1 MDNPVLKD
9 TVAAWKGMSLEQG
22 PTEQWSSLTP
32 KERTDL
38 KIQEEE
44 CRAAHGTSPSR
55 ALLGKAAHLTSNQ
68 TLSHLNNGTLTFPNC
83 QQEMPT
89 EGLPGTL

>member
-1 MDNPVLKD
+1 MDNPILKD
-9 TVAAWKGMSLEQG
+9 TVAAWKGMSLEQE

-32 KERTDL
+32 KETDL
-38 KIQEEE
+38 RTQEEE
-44 CRAAHGTSPSR
+44 YRTAHGMPSSVH
-55 ALLGKAAHLTSNQ
+55 GKAADLTSNQ
-68 TLSHLNNGTLTFPNC
+68 TLSNLNNGTPTFPNC